1 MRAPTHLALALTLA
15 ASRAS
20 AQDTP
25 DEIARRELI
34 AAAEQAR
41 DAGDHARALDLATRA
56 SELRMTPSLRQ
67 MIAYEHD
74 ALGHVIDAFD
84 AAGRCVREA
93 EIDPAVRNR
102 EVILTACRALVDS
115 LRARVGRVVVRAP
128 DPSPAGLRVTV
139 GGVVVPPALWGV
151 AYPVAPGAV
160 TVDAVSVEGA
170 TFHRSL
176 TVQGGDAVEVRV
188 TLTAPPPRRVAR
200 GVGAGPVVLWSVGGA
215 ALVAGG
221 VLVAFGA
228 VARSDRDAECDASG
242 HGRCDPVAQRLDD
255 QYRALTVAGGVALG
269 VGAASLVGGMLW
281 RLLPPVF
288 ARRDDLRV
296 VVSPSSQGVAVVVGG
311 SL

>member
-15 ASRAS
+15 ASRAF

-41 DAGDHARALDLATRA
+41 DVGDHARSLDLATRA
-56 SELRMTPSLRQ
+56 SQLRMTPSLRQ

-74 ALGHVIDAFD
+74 ALGHVIEAFD

-128 DPSPAGLRVTV
+128 DPAPAGLRVTV
-139 GGVVVPPALWGV
+139 GGVVVPPALWDV
-151 AYPVAPGAV
+151 AYPVAPGDV
-160 TVDAVSVEGA
+160 TVDATTPDGA
-170 TFHRSL
+170 TFHRTL
-176 TVQGGDAVEVRV
+176 PVQGGDAVDVRV

-228 VARSDRDAECDASG
+228 VARADRDAECDALG
-242 HGRCDPVAQRLDD
+242 NGRCDPVAQRHDD
-255 QYRALTVAGGVALG
+255 QYRTLTVAGGVALG
-269 VGAASLVGGMLW
+269 VGAASLVGGILW
-281 RLLPPVF
+281 RLLPVF

-296 VVSPSSQGVAVVVGG
+296 VVAPSSQGVSVVVGG